1 MGVSLRSLLA
11 DQRAFRLYP
20 GKEALEVDDEALV
33 RAARD
38 QLDLVPR
45 FVLERNAASLHRD
58 DSGFDVNAHAKR
70 GCLEMLDREPRP
82 NAGLAGLELSR
93 NRANRGGLEPVA
105 EHGRGQDP
113 DPLVFESVGGML
125 RSDHLLEVANLADV
139 HLHHAPHFSGRTRTK
154 RLRQNS
160 TMREERRLLTVLF
173 ADVVGSTELGSQ
185 TDPEVLRQQMTRYYE
200 RMKEVAETHGG
211 MVEKFIGDAVMVVF
225 GVPRIHDD
233 DAERAVR
240 CGLAMQE
247 AMAELSQELQTELT
261 VRVGINSGEAVVRSG
276 DDGQFIVGDAVNVA
290 ARLQQNAEAGEII
303 AGPLTEQLT
312 RAAVAYERRAP
323 ILAKGKTAPL
333 KAFRALRA
341 TTSIPRQFRGVPG
354 LRAPLIGRERE
365 LQLIVNTFSRVVE
378 DRQAYLFTLLGA
390 AGIGKSRLIEEGL
403 LRMATD
409 FSPHVLQGRCLPY
422 GNGIT
427 YWPFIEIVRED
438 AGISLE
444 DDRETAVAK
453 LHQRLASLALPPE
466 QARAVERRL
475 AVVLGVEAADA
486 ALPDVPAARVNA
498 ELAWAIRRHIET
510 LAAENPVVVVVDDL
524 QWAEPAIL
532 VLIEQVT
539 QRSTS
544 VPVLWVCVARP
555 EFLETHPQWGAGRSN
570 TSLITLNPLNPA
582 ETSTLISRLLEVE
595 DIPPALHQRLL
606 ERSEG
611 NPLFCEEFLR
621 MLIDDGQLLHVE
633 QRWRAEA
640 GAEEIRVP
648 ESIQA
653 LLAARLDSLPDA
665 QKETLKAASVVG
677 ERFTAEQIGAVGGDV
692 DPTATLEDLLR
703 TGLVLEEAAA
713 ADSGGFRFKHLLVR
727 DMAYSALS
735 KKDRGDLHERF
746 ARHLEQ
752 VTGDRADEYGEII
765 AYHADRAYVLAR
777 EMRLPAEIIRPRAQ
791 MALRWN
797 LFLAERARSRDD
809 WSVVEQRIA
818 SATVTIDD
826 LHGDDLG
833 ADGLR
838 LRVLEADRH
847 SNLDQYDAA
856 VATAAEVVQQATGIE
871 RWDLAAAAQLCL
883 ARIEQ
888 RRDPSSS
895 RNAERIAEAARLF
908 RLAGDPVGELE
919 TEWMNVL
926 GLLGNNQWPSTFGQG
941 ESLAERAAS
950 LNEPA
955 RAAYWF
961 SMLALF
967 AAKAG
972 QPQHARRYIARA
984 TALVMQGGVRSAT
997 YVVVAQATLE
1007 MLSDDLERASQRVR
1021 DAIAAEEYEGY
1032 ATIFF
1037 QRTLSECLTRS
1048 GALVEADAVLDD
1060 ALKRSEKSG
1069 ELWNR
1074 CELFAKRA
1082 VIAVRSGDLVAA
1094 ERYVRRSLET
1104 ALPGDVSGAVE
1115 SNWALAELRA
1125 AQGRNDEA
1133 DAAYSR
1139 IMALSADYY
1148 DVLEEVDLSFARFLI
1163 SRGRGREAVPVLDR
1177 IEGWLDASGYS
1188 TGRAEIAEL
1197 RQRTA

>member
-1 MGVSLRSLLA
+1 
-11 DQRAFRLYP
+11 
-20 GKEALEVDDEALV
+20 
-33 RAARD
+33 
-38 QLDLVPR
+38 
-45 FVLERNAASLHRD
+45 
-58 DSGFDVNAHAKR
+58 
-70 GCLEMLDREPRP
+70 
-82 NAGLAGLELSR
+82 
-93 NRANRGGLEPVA
+93 
-105 EHGRGQDP
+105 
-113 DPLVFESVGGML
+113 
-125 RSDHLLEVANLADV
+125 
-139 HLHHAPHFSGRTRTK
+139 
-154 RLRQNS
+154 
-160 TMREERRLLTVLF
+160 MREERRLLSVLF

-225 GVPRIHDD
+225 GVPRLHDD

-247 AMAELSQELQTELT
+247 AMAELSQELQIELT

-290 ARLQQNAEAGEII
+290 ARLQQNAEAGEVI

-333 KAFRALRA
+333 RAFRAVRV
-341 TTSIPRQFRGVPG
+341 TTAVPRQFRGVSG
-354 LRAPLIGRERE
+354 LRAPLIGRDRE
-365 LQLIVNTFSRVVE
+365 LQLMINTFSRVVE
-378 DRQAYLFTLLGA
+378 DRQAHLFTLLGA

-403 LRMATD
+403 RRIATD
-409 FSPHVLQGRCLPY
+409 FSPHVRQGRCLPY
-422 GNGIT
+422 GKGIT
-427 YWPFIEIVRED
+427 YWPFIEIIRED

-444 DDRETAVAK
+444 DDRETAVGK
-453 LHQRLASLALPPE
+453 LHQRLASLPLPPE
-466 QARAVERRL
+466 QVRPVERRL

-486 ALPDVPAARVNA
+486 AIPEVPAARVTG
-498 ELAWAIRRHIET
+498 ELAWAIRRHIES
-510 LAAENPVVVVVDDL
+510 LASEKPVMVVVDDL
-524 QWAEPAIL
+524 QWADPAIL
-532 VLIEQVT
+532 ELIQHVT
-539 QRSTS
+539 QRSTA

-570 TSLITLNPLNPA
+570 TSLTTLNPLNSA

-595 DIPPALHQRLL
+595 DIPPALHQQLL

-621 MLIDDGQLLHVE
+621 MLIDEGRLLHVE

-665 QKETLKAASVVG
+665 QKQTLKAASIVG
-677 ERFTAEQIGAVGGDV
+677 ERFTSEQIAAFGGDV
-692 DPTATLEDLLR
+692 DTAATLEDLLR
-703 TGLVLEEAAA
+703 TGLVLEDAAA
-713 ADSGGFRFKHLLVR
+713 ANGASFRFKHLLVR

-746 ARHLEQ
+746 ARHLES
-752 VTGDRADEYGEII
+752 VTGDRADEYAEII
-765 AYHADRAYVLAR
+765 AHHADRAYLLSR
-777 EMRLPAEIIRPRAQ
+777 EMRLPDEAIHPRARI
-791 MALRWN
+791 ALRWN
-797 LFLAERARSRDD
+797 LFLAERARSRNE
-809 WSVVEQRIA
+809 WSAVEDRIA
-818 SATVTIDD
+818 SARATIDD

-838 LRVLEADRH
+838 LRLLEADKA
-847 SNLDQYDAA
+847 SNLDRYDAA
-856 VATAAEVVQQATGIE
+856 VAIATEVVQQAAAME
-871 RWDLAAAAQLCL
+871 RWDLAAAAQLCI

-888 RRDPSSS
+888 RRDPTSS

-926 GLLGNNQWPSTFGQG
+926 GLLGNNQWPSTFGQA

-972 QPQHARRYIARA
+972 QPQRARRNIARA
-984 TALVMQGGVRSAT
+984 TALVIQGGVRSAT

-1007 MLSDDLERASQRVR
+1007 MLSDDLERGAQRLR
-1021 DAIAAEEYEGY
+1021 DAIAADEYEGY

-1037 QRTLSECLTRS
+1037 QRTLAECLTRS
-1048 GALVEADAVLDD
+1048 GGLVEADAVLDD

-1082 VIAVRSGDLVAA
+1082 VVAVRSGDLDAA
-1094 ERYVRRSLET
+1094 ERYLHQSLET
-1104 ALPGDVSGAVE
+1104 ALPGDISGVVE
-1115 SNWALAELRA
+1115 SSWALAELRA
-1125 AQGRNDEA
+1125 AQDRDDEA
-1133 DAAYSR
+1133 DAAYGGV
-1139 IMALSADYY
+1139 MALSADYY
-1148 DVLEEVDLSFARFLI
+1148 DVLEEVDLSLARFLI
-1163 SRGRGREAVPVLDR
+1163 SRGRGSEAVAALDR
-1177 IEGWLDASGYS
+1177 IEAWLDSSGYGS
-1188 TGRAEIAEL
+1188 GRNEVAEL
-1197 RQRTA
+1197 RRRAR